1 MLPEIRYWSSISS
14 VGLKYGEGVNMET
27 IHAITEGI
35 ANAYV
40 VNDKGG
46 IMVVDPGSRGAALA
60 VVDYCTNILGA
71 SPQESIKIIAMT
83 HYHIDHIGGI
93 ATLLEHCGPDTMV
106 IATGYARDYMVHK
119 RKFSSMHNWASCM
132 QTAFYCLKGDAPPA
146 FHSYDSLAGIPE
158 FANLSI
164 PVDSSRFK
172 FYENGFD
179 GTIGFGDWLIL
190 PTPGHTEDSVS
201 FYSPAAMALICGD
214 FILNVEPG
222 LFPCGKI
229 NGFHSDYIAI
239 HSSLKYLNKNINV
252 AALYPGHGDV
262 VMRQAGSNESILR
275 SVGGLA
281 SIFS

>member
-1 MLPEIRYWSSISS
+1 MLPEVRDWAQISSIRLNRME
-14 VGLKYGEGVNMET
+14 VVNMET

-40 VNDKGG
+40 VNDKDGV
-46 IMVVDPGSRGAALA
+46 MVVDPGSRGAALA
-60 VVDYCTNILGA
+60 VLDYCNNILGA
-71 SPQESIKIIAMT
+71 SPRESIKIIAMT

-93 ATLLEHCGPDTMV
+93 ATLLEHCGPDTKV
-106 IATGYARDYMVHK
+106 IATEYARDYMAHK
-119 RKFSSMHNWASCM
+119 RKLSSMHNWASCM
-132 QTAFYCLKGDAPPA
+132 QTAFCCLKGDVPAA
-146 FHSYDSLAGIPE
+146 FHSYDSLAGIPD

-164 PVDSSRFK
+164 PADPGRFK
-172 FYENGFD
+172 FYRNGFD
-179 GTIGFGDWLIL
+179 GMVCFGDWLIL

-201 FYSPAAMALICGD
+201 FYSPAAMAIICGD
-214 FILNVEPG
+214 FILNVEPI
-222 LFPCGKI
+222 LFPRGRI

-239 HSSLKYLNKNINV
+239 KSSLKYLKENINV

-281 SIFS
+281 NIFS

>member
-1 MLPEIRYWSSISS
+1 
-14 VGLKYGEGVNMET
+14 MET

-40 VNDKGG
+40 VSDKDGV
-46 IMVVDPGSRGAALA
+46 MVVDPGSRGAALA
-60 VVDYCTNILGA
+60 VLDYCTNIIDA

-93 ATLLEHCGPDTMV
+93 ATLLEHCGPDTKV
-106 IATGYARDYMVHK
+106 IATEYAKDYMAHK
-119 RKFSSMHNWASCM
+119 RRLSSMHNWPSCM
-132 QTAFYCLKGDAPPA
+132 QTAFCCLKGDAPAA
-146 FHSYDSLAGIPE
+146 FHSYDSLAGIPD

-201 FYSPAAMALICGD
+201 FHSPAAKALICGD
-214 FILNVEPG
+214 FILNVEPA
-222 LFPCGKI
+222 LFPHGRI
-229 NGFHSDYIAI
+229 NGFHSDFIAI
-239 HSSLKYLNKNINV
+239 QSSLQYLKKNVNV
-252 AALYPGHGDV
+252 VALYPGHGDV
-262 VMRQAGSNESILR
+262 VIRQAGSKESILR
-275 SVGGLA
+275 SVGGSV

>member
-1 MLPEIRYWSSISS
+1 MLPEIRYWTSISS
-14 VGLKYGEGVNMET
+14 VGLKYGERVNMGT

-35 ANAYV
+35 ANAYI
-40 VNDKGG
+40 VNDKDGV
-46 IMVVDPGSRGAALA
+46 MVVDPGSRGAALA
-60 VVDYCTNILGA
+60 VLEYCTNILGA
-71 SPQESIKIIAMT
+71 SPRESIKIIAMT

-93 ATLLEHCGPDTMV
+93 ATLLEHCGPDTKV
-106 IATGYARDYMVHK
+106 IATEYARDYMAHK
-119 RKFSSMHNWASCM
+119 RKLSSMHNWPSCM
-132 QTAFYCLKGDAPPA
+132 QTAFCCLKGDVPPA
-146 FHSYDSLAGIPE
+146 FHSYDSLAGIPD

-164 PVDSSRFK
+164 PVDPGRFK
-172 FYENGFD
+172 FYRNGFN
-179 GTIGFGDWLIL
+179 GIVGFGDWLIL

-222 LFPCGKI
+222 LFPRGRI

-239 HSSLKYLNKNINV
+239 QSSLKTLKENINV
-252 AALYPGHGDV
+252 AALYLGHGDPII
-262 VMRQAGSNESILR
+262 RQAGSNESILR